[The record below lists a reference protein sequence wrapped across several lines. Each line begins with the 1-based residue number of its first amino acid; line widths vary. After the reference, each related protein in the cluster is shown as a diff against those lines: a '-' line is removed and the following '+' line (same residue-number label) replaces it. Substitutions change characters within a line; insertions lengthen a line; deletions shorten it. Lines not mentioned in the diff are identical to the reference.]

1 MNAPDEIFAHCAEQF
16 SVEDLIEQKTSGY
29 EIPSSVLCIMRVH
42 NIRTNKVTEHVY
54 QQRLAATKRL
64 GKELEVD
71 DPVEITVLSDDHFY
85 VVANFDPDDNESGA
99 DCRAGPPRLQ
109 PFLIRWGNCNK
120 GPQSL
125 H

>member
-1 MNAPDEIFAHCAEQF
+1 MGKKYFANSWDDVMNAPDEIFAACAEQF
-16 SVEDLIEQKTSGY
+16 SVQELIDQKTHGY

-42 NIRTNKVTEHVY
+42 NIRTQKVTEHVY

-85 VVANFDPDDNESGA
+85 VVANFDPDDDESGT
-99 DCRAGPPRLQ
+99 D
-109 PFLIRWGNCNK
+109 
-120 GPQSL
+120 
-125 H
+125 